1 MDRIEAFRIFLSV
14 AENGSF
20 TEASRQLG
28 VSAGQV
34 SKQIAALETRLK
46 RKLFDRNT
54 RTVRLTPDGE
64 KLVETAGE
72 LVATMDRIETGQE
85 NEEADATGLI
95 RMTAPVIYG
104 ARRLAP
110 LIAEFMS
117 HHPGISVRLSLSD
130 RRTDLLEEGF
140 DLALR
145 IGEHSDTSLIGK
157 RLTTEATRIIAS
169 DAYLKERGT
178 PKRPAVLASHDCLID
193 LNMSQPRRWSFTKG
207 SDVEA
212 VRVSGRFE
220 SDSADAVLAAARAG
234 LGIGLS
240 PSWCRREDEYN
251 GLVSILTD
259 WDPMRPEV
267 WILWPPGQVLPV
279 RARLLVDFLSSRL
292 PG

>member
-117 HHPGISVRLSLSD
+117 EHPGISVRLSLSD

-169 DAYLKERGT
+169 ESYLEEHGT
-178 PKRPAVLASHDCLID
+178 PKRPADLSGHDCLID
-193 LNMSQPRRWSFTKG
+193 LNMSQPRRWAFTKG
-207 SDVEA
+207 DEVES

-220 SDSADAVLAAARAG
+220 SDSADAVRAAARAG

-240 PSWCRREDEYN
+240 PSWCRTEAEDS
-251 GLVSILTD
+251 GIVSVLND
-259 WDPMRPEV
+259 WHPMRPDV
-267 WILWPPGQVLPV
+267 WILWPPGQVLPA
-279 RARLLVDFLSSRL
+279 RARLLVDYLTYNLS
-292 PG
+292 G